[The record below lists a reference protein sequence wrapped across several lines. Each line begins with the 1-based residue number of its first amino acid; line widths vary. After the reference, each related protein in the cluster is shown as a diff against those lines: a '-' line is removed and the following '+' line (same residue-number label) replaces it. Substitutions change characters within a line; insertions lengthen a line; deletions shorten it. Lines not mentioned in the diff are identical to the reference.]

1 MYRNLD
7 GKITREKYFEM
18 CDQLGHDP
26 NPDDIPPDLNDFPDI
41 VQYAIIT
48 FNMLGDRIYPEIGYI
63 GKDYTNLP
71 IFIDFYEIEDKELF
85 LEILNWLDA
94 RAIQKS
100 SEQLKRE
107 YDKLKRKSSGSG
119 RR

>member
-7 GKITREKYFEM
+7 SKITKDKYFEI
-18 CDQLGHDP
+18 CDQLNQDP
-26 NPDDIPPDLNDFPDI
+26 DPEKIPPDLDDFPDI

-48 FNMLGDRIYPEIGYI
+48 FNMLGDRMYPDIGYI

-71 IFIDFYEIEDKELF
+71 IFIDLYQIEDKELF

-107 YDKLKRKSSGSG
+107 YEKLKRKSSGPG